1 MNPFRDYFPK
11 PVQTVRIGKVTVEL
25 YVQSH
30 LGRLPADALLL
41 PTNRLA
47 WMGQAVGKRVRD
59 EAGNRVEAE
68 ARQQA
73 PLEPAG
79 CAVTSGGL
87 LPVKR
92 IVHVNM
98 LDAQHMCPPELLVRA
113 LSAGL
118 DRCGAEGAA
127 AVVIPDFTD
136 QLVRFAARDAAVAL
150 GQALRQAPVGLR
162 TVKVI
167 CADPARAIEWKTGLA
182 ETLAA

>member
-11 PVQTVRIGKVTVEL
+11 PVSTVRIGKVTVEL

-30 LGRLPADALLL
+30 LGRMQADALLL

-68 ARQQA
+68 ARRQA
-73 PLEPAG
+73 PLEPAA

-92 IVHVNM
+92 MVHVNM
-98 LDAQHMCPPELLVRA
+98 LDPQLMCPPDLLVRA
-113 LSAGL
+113 LTAGL
-118 DRCGAEGAA
+118 NRCGAEGAVS
-127 AVVIPDFTD
+127 VVIPDYTD
-136 QLVRFAARDAAVAL
+136 QLVRFTVHEAAA
-150 GQALRQAPVGLR
+150 ALRQALQQTPVGLR
-162 TVKVI
+162 VVKVV
-167 CADPARAIEWKTGLA
+167 CTDSDRAKEWAAGLA
-182 ETLAA
+182 EARAA